1 MSESLWPNGLQHTR
15 LLCPPL
21 SPRVCSNSRPLSQ
34 WQRRKWQPT
43 PIFLLGESHGQRS
56 LAGHGPWGHR
66 VGQDWSDWA
75 RKSVMLSN
83 HLILCRPLLILP
95 SIFPSIR
102 VFPMSWLF
110 TSHGQSIG
118 LQYQSFQWIFRLD
131 FILDWLVGSPSSP
144 RDSLVFSSTTTKKH
158 QFFIAQSSLWSS
170 FYTSVWLLKTP

>member
-118 LQYQSFQWIFRLD
+118 ASANQIDLWKKNLSNKKYFKLIQL
-131 FILDWLVGSPSSP
+131 ILLVGKVISQWALS
-144 RDSLVFSSTTTKKH
+144 
-158 QFFIAQSSLWSS
+158 
-170 FYTSVWLLKTP
+170 